1 MLRRLWRRTRALFR
15 ASSIEREMEAEIRFH
30 IEMETERNLAR
41 GMTAEEAQR
50 AARRRFGGVDQVK
63 ESCRDEA
70 RSRPVEELWSD
81 LKYGA
86 RVLLRNPG
94 FAVVAALTLALGIGA
109 NTAIFSVIY
118 GVFLRPLPYA
128 NGEQLLV
135 ITPQAPLANIDNLA
149 FSVKEIEDY
158 REQAQTTSALVE
170 YHAMTFILYGG
181 AEPETIQTGIVSW
194 NYFDVLGVQPVL
206 GRGFSPEDERQGAEA
221 VLVLSHEYW
230 QRSHLGDRSIVGR
243 VFQMNDRPHTVI
255 GVLPP
260 TPQFPQENE
269 VYMPTVACP
278 TRSSENFKANRNARM
293 MNVVARLKDGTE
305 VEQAQADFSTIA
317 SRLQQS
323 YPDSYPAN
331 RGYRASVVALGDA
344 LTQRARPTFLL
355 LLATAG
361 MVLLIAC
368 FNVSNLILARLQGR
382 ERELALRAALGA
394 GRGRILRQLL
404 TESALLTAIGA
415 ALGLGLAAAGLDL
428 LVAFAARLT
437 PRAYEVQLDGAV
449 LLFTLGVSIVTC
461 LAFGLAPALAQR
473 ENLVAALKDGG
484 AQSTPGGVQ
493 RRLRAVLVVAQVAVS
508 FVLLCGAGLMLRS
521 FEKLQSVNPG
531 FDPERVLVIPMS
543 ANPSKYPNADAF
555 RNLSLNLLD
564 KVKGEPGV
572 LSAAMA
578 STYPLNPRG
587 ITFGPF
593 NRNMRIEGR
602 EAAEGELPPR
612 GDYRVVSPDY
622 FATIRLPLMRGRL
635 FTEMDHQDSEQVAV
649 INQST
654 AQHLWRDEDPIG
666 RRISFDNGSTWITV
680 VGIVGDVRQYGLDRA
695 ATDEVYRPVRQA
707 GGTSNLLVRTSAE
720 PAGMVAQLRRAV
732 HSVDADLA
740 INNVVTLDAVRSES
754 LASPRLTTLLLGLF
768 AALALAITAAG
779 IAGVMALAVTQRRH
793 EIGVRMALG
802 ATSAGLLRM
811 LVGRGM
817 MLVGA
822 GLAIGLMGAA
832 ALAKAMSSLLYDV
845 APWDPLTYA
854 AVAGVL
860 GAAAV
865 AACYMPARRITDIDP
880 MIALRSE

>member
-1 MLRRLWRRTRALFR
+1 MVRRLWRRGRALFR
-15 ASSIEREMEAEIRFH
+15 TGKIERDMEAEIRFH
-30 IEMETERNLAR
+30 LEMEAERNISR
-41 GMTAEEAQR
+41 GMTEAEAR
-50 AARRRFGGVDQVK
+50 LSARRRFGGVDQVK
-63 ESCRDEA
+63 EACRDEA
-70 RSRPVEELWSD
+70 RSRPVEELWGD
-81 LKYGA
+81 LRYAA
-86 RVLLRNPG
+86 RVLRRNPG
-94 FAVVAALTLALGIGA
+94 FAVLAALTLALGIGA

-118 GVFLRPLPYA
+118 GVFLRPLPYT

-135 ITPQAPLANIDNLA
+135 VRQQAPLARVDNLG

-158 REQAQTTSALVE
+158 RGQSQTTSAVVE

-181 AEPETIQTGIVSW
+181 PEPETIQTGIVSW
-194 NYFDVLGVQPVL
+194 NYFDVLGVRPL
-206 GRGFSPEDERQGAEA
+206 YGRGFRPEDEGHGAEA

-230 QRSHLGDRSIVGR
+230 QRSHGGDEAIVGR

-260 TPQFPQENE
+260 VPQFPQEND
-269 VYMPTVACP
+269 VYMPTSACP

-293 MNVVARLKDGTE
+293 MSVVARLKDGVP
-305 VEQAQADFSTIA
+305 VEQAEADFATIA

-323 YPDSYPAN
+323 YPESYPAS
-331 RGYRASVVALGDA
+331 RGYRSVVARLGDE

-368 FNVSNLILARLQGR
+368 FNVSNLILARLQRR

-394 GRGRILRQLL
+394 GRGRLLRQLL

-415 ALGLGLAAAGLDL
+415 VLGLGLAAAGLDL
-428 LVAFAARLT
+428 LIAFAARLT
-437 PRAYEVQLDGAV
+437 PRAHEVELDGAV
-449 LLFTLGVSIVTC
+449 LLFTLGVSVATC
-461 LAFGLAPALAQR
+461 LAFGLAPALTQR

-484 AQSTPGGVQ
+484 AQSSPGSLQ
-493 RRLRAVLVVAQVAVS
+493 QRLRAALVVAQVAVS

-521 FEKLQSVNPG
+521 FEKLQRVDPG
-531 FDPERVLVIPMS
+531 FDPERVLVLPLS
-543 ANPSKYPNADAF
+543 ANPAKYPNGDSF

-564 KVKGEPGV
+564 KVKTEPGV

-587 ITFGPF
+587 ITYGPF

-602 EAAEGELPPR
+602 QLAEGELPPR
-612 GDYRVVSPDY
+612 GDFRVVSPDY
-622 FATIRLPLMRGRL
+622 FATIRLPLVRGRF
-635 FTEMDHQDSEQVAV
+635 FTEMDHAESQPAAI
-649 INQST
+649 INQSM

-666 RRISFDNGSTWITV
+666 RRISFDNGTTWVTI

-695 ATDEVYRPVRQA
+695 ASDEVYRPIRQQ

-720 PAGMVAQLRRAV
+720 PSGMVAQLRRAV
-732 HSVDADLA
+732 HAVDSDLA
-740 INNVVTLDAVRSES
+740 IDNVETLDAVRRES

-793 EIGVRMALG
+793 EIGIRLALG
-802 ATSAGLLRM
+802 ATSTGLLRM
-811 LVGRGM
+811 LVGQGM

-822 GLAIGLMGAA
+822 GLAIGVFGAA
-832 ALAKAMSSLLYDV
+832 ALAQTISSLLYDV
-845 APWDPLTYA
+845 APYDPVTYV

-860 GAAAV
+860 AGAAAT
-865 AACYMPARRITDIDP
+865 ACYLPARRITEIDP